1 MLTDMRGV
9 QLKEGQRVMVVLQ
22 PGEEMEGKVIQASGL
37 ITAAE
42 GQGAG
47 VFKVDVIIPY
57 HIQVPVNSPVRA
69 IPHLFVV
76 EQPADGKEEP
86 VPEKRPSKE

>member
-9 QLKEGQRVMVVLQ
+9 QLKEGQRVMVILQ
-22 PGEEMEGKVIQASGL
+22 PGQEMEGKVIQSSGL
-37 ITAAE
+37 VTAAE
-42 GQGAG
+42 GQDAG
-47 VFKVDVIIPY
+47 VFKVDIIIPY

-76 EQPADGKEEP
+76 EQPADGKEDSA
-86 VPEKRPSKE
+86 PEKS